1 MNTIISILT
10 TTILYLSIIVGSVA
24 IIYFLSRAFVI
35 FLNYTFKK
43 LKILKY
49 VIQFFYHREDFFEY
63 LKNKYKHD

>member
-10 TTILYLSIIVGSVA
+10 TTIIYLSIIVGSMA
-24 IIYFLSRAFVI
+24 IIYFLTKAFII

-43 LKILKY
+43 FKILKY
-49 VIQFFYHREDFFEY
+49 VTQFFYHREDFFEY

>member
-10 TTILYLSIIVGSVA
+10 TTIFYLSIIVGSVA
-24 IIYFLSRAFVI
+24 IIYFLTKAFII

-43 LKILKY
+43 FKLLKY
-49 VIQFFYHREDFFEY
+49 VIQFFYYREDFFEY

>member
-10 TTILYLSIIVGSVA
+10 TTIFYLSIIVGSVA
-24 IIYFLSRAFVI
+24 IIYFLTRAFIV

-43 LKILKY
+43 FKILKY

-63 LKNKYKHD
+63 LKNKYKYD